1 VLDDVAVELH
11 LDGHRVVLH
20 VATVPGRWPRAPP
33 GCTGGTRRADGRAD
47 RALAGRG
54 VPAPD
59 RDGGGVTT
67 TAVPIPVQAAATR
80 PRLAS
85 LTHTRLLV
93 WRNLVTVL
101 REPQAAVF
109 VLIQPVMFVLMF
121 RYVFGGA
128 IDAPGLRYVDYL
140 MPGIF
145 VQTVAFAGITT
156 AVGLATDLRTG
167 IVDRLRSMPM
177 APWVVLAGR
186 TGADTLRTA
195 VVLVVMALV
204 GLAVG
209 WRPDGSALDL
219 LLGAGLMLLFGHALL
234 WAYAWVGLGS
244 SSPEAA
250 QAATFPLVF
259 PLVFASS
266 IFVPVATMPGWLQGF
281 AEHQPVSVTAT
292 AVRALAT
299 GADPGGAVWQSAAW
313 SVGLVAVLLP
323 LAARAYR
330 RAGA

>member
-1 VLDDVAVELH
+1 
-11 LDGHRVVLH
+11 
-20 VATVPGRWPRAPP
+20 
-33 GCTGGTRRADGRAD
+33 
-47 RALAGRG
+47 
-54 VPAPD
+54 
-59 RDGGGVTT
+59 
-67 TAVPIPVQAAATR
+67 
-80 PRLAS
+80 
-85 LTHTRLLV
+85 
-93 WRNLVTVL
+93 VL

-186 TGADTLRTA
+186 TVADTLRTA

-209 WRPDGSALDL
+209 WRPE
-219 LLGAGLMLLFGHALL
+219 GARSTSC
-234 WAYAWVGLGS
+234 WV
-244 SSPEAA
+244 PA
-250 QAATFPLVF
+250 
-259 PLVFASS
+259 
-266 IFVPVATMPGWLQGF
+266 
-281 AEHQPVSVTAT
+281 
-292 AVRALAT
+292 
-299 GADPGGAVWQSAAW
+299 
-313 SVGLVAVLLP
+313 
-323 LAARAYR
+323 
-330 RAGA
+330 

>member
-1 VLDDVAVELH
+1 M
-11 LDGHRVVLH
+11 
-20 VATVPGRWPRAPP
+20 
-33 GCTGGTRRADGRAD
+33 
-47 RALAGRG
+47 
-54 VPAPD
+54 
-59 RDGGGVTT
+59 
-67 TAVPIPVQAAATR
+67 
-80 PRLAS
+80 AS
-85 LTHTRLLV
+85 LTHTRMLV
-93 WRNLVTVL
+93 WRNLISVL

-128 IDAPGLRYVDYL
+128 IEAPGLRYVDYL

-156 AVGLATDLRTG
+156 AVGLATDLKAG
-167 IVDRLRSMPM
+167 IVDRLRSLPM

-186 TGADTLRTA
+186 TVADTLRTA
-195 VVLVVMALV
+195 VVLVVMGLV

-209 WRPDGSALDL
+209 WRPEGSALDL

-234 WAYAWVGLGS
+234 WAYALVGLNS
-244 SSPEAA
+244 STPEAA

-266 IFVPVATMPGWLQGF
+266 IFVPVASMPGWLQGF
-281 AEHQPVSVTAT
+281 AENQPVSITAT

-299 GADPGGAVWQSAAW
+299 DSDAGGAVWQSALW
-313 SVGLVAVLLP
+313 SIGLLAVLLP

-330 RAGA
+330 RAGT

>member
-1 VLDDVAVELH
+1 M
-11 LDGHRVVLH
+11 
-20 VATVPGRWPRAPP
+20 
-33 GCTGGTRRADGRAD
+33 
-47 RALAGRG
+47 
-54 VPAPD
+54 
-59 RDGGGVTT
+59 TT

-186 TGADTLRTA
+186 TVADTLRTA

>member
-1 VLDDVAVELH
+1 
-11 LDGHRVVLH
+11 
-20 VATVPGRWPRAPP
+20 
-33 GCTGGTRRADGRAD
+33 
-47 RALAGRG
+47 
-54 VPAPD
+54 
-59 RDGGGVTT
+59 VTT
-67 TAVPIPVQAAATR
+67 TAVPIPVQAAAPR

-109 VLIQPVMFVLMF
+109 VVIQPVMFVLMF

-204 GLAVG
+204 GLAG
-209 WRPDGSALDL
+209 GLAARGQRARPPA
-219 LLGAGLMLLFGHALL
+219 GAGLMLLFGHALL
-234 WAYAWVGLGS
+234 WAYAWVGLRS

-250 QAATFPLVF
+250 QAADVPW
-259 PLVFASS
+259 SS
-266 IFVPVATMPGWLQGF
+266 CVRARIFVRSRAAGWLRASRATSGAVTNGGTAWTNGPVAGGVRQSAGGAWVV
-281 AEHQPVSVTAT
+281 ASV
-292 AVRALAT
+292 ALAQGT
-299 GADPGGAVWQSAAW
+299 AEGGW
-313 SVGLVAVLLP
+313 SC
-323 LAARAYR
+323 
-330 RAGA
+330 